1 MWGKCFTNFLLLF
14 LPGWIEQPFSLP
26 FLFLFHVVVH
36 RIVVSILVHG
46 CWHNPLT
53 ADRQR
58 RLRRG
63 SKRRDVDQDR
73 RLRSSCDLP
82 TSLPLQLLLRRLSA
96 VEFRRPAARMRMANF
111 HGSHSA
117 QPSSAIDWS
126 AGSYLRLARRRRRSF
141 RGG

>member
-82 TSLPLQLLLRRLSA
+82 TSLLLQLLRRLSA
-96 VEFRRPAARMRMANF
+96 VEFRGAQLPGCGWRTFMAATRPSPVLLST
-111 HGSHSA
+111 G
-117 QPSSAIDWS
+117 
-126 AGSYLRLARRRRRSF
+126 RLAVICV
-141 RGG
+141 